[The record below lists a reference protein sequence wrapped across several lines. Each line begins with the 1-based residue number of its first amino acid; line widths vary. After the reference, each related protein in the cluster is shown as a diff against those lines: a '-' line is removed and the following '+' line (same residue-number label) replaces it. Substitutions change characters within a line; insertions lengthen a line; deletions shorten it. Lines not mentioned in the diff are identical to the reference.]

1 MSAKGVLAA
10 FPSCTDDFYHRHFI
24 YTSQSRFFFCPRL
37 PRSRSSIGHLSSTS
51 TRWSW
56 GEAASPS
63 SGGATKVNE
72 VTLVEPDSIAPIPD
86 QFHAMGKQDFSI
98 HADARR
104 NLIPYILSV
113 VI

>member
-1 MSAKGVLAA
+1 M
-10 FPSCTDDFYHRHFI
+10 
-24 YTSQSRFFFCPRL
+24 
-37 PRSRSSIGHLSSTS
+37 
-51 TRWSW
+51 
-56 GEAASPS
+56 
-63 SGGATKVNE
+63 KVNE